1 MNFLL
6 FEVRNMTAIYVL
18 IKSLFYLSVKLCK
31 IYENLSQQILMKPQ
45 NIIQKFWVHEF
56 ELNHCILTTWTWLPV
71 YIIVTAK
78 NTLKSSSL
86 SAQFGFLRMAAQ
98 IP

>member
-6 FEVRNMTAIYVL
+6 FEVRNMTARCIDKNIVL
-18 IKSLFYLSVKLCK
+18 LINETVQ
-31 IYENLSQQILMKPQ
+31 NLWKFKPT
-45 NIIQKFWVHEF
+45 NINETTKYIIQKFWVHEF